1 MGWRVSFYRADK
13 ENPVIVKQDVYDGET
28 YNDITIN
35 GEQIMYDQ
43 GTDVWCELSHNNED
57 FKKEIKCLQE
67 DQDRDFFS
75 ITKEGFKMI
84 ILEYRQ
90 KVINTIKKQIEVH
103 KNPALKDTY
112 EYWGY
117 DGDLL
122 KTMEDELYTWEWS
135 WLRDEGGRGYE
146 NIELDKPKS
155 QFGISGSWK
164 YKYAIFDMIEVYK
177 YFDWDNYTMVV
188 YGG

>member
-13 ENPVIVKQDVYDGET
+13 KNPVIVKQEFDDGET

-35 GEQIMYDQ
+35 GEEIMYDQ
-43 GTDVWCELSHNNED
+43 GTDVWCELSHSNED

-67 DQDRDFFS
+67 DTDRDFFS
-75 ITKEGFKMI
+75 ITKEGFKMM

-103 KNPALKDTY
+103 KNPALKDTL
-112 EYWGY
+112 EYYGY

-135 WLRDEGGRGYE
+135 WLRDEGSRGYE

-155 QFGISGSWK
+155 QFGISGSWT

>member
-1 MGWRVSFYRADK
+1 MGWRVSFYKADK
-13 ENPVIVKQDVYDGET
+13 NNPVIVKQEVDDGET

-35 GEQIMYDQ
+35 GEEIMYDQ
-43 GTDVWCELSHNNED
+43 ATDVWCELSHGNED

-67 DQDRDFFS
+67 DSDRDFFS
-75 ITKEGFKMI
+75 ITKEGFKMM

-90 KVINTIKKQIEVH
+90 KVINTIKKQIEVY
-103 KNPALKDTY
+103 KNPALKDTF
-112 EYWGY
+112 EYWRY

-135 WLRDEGGRGYE
+135 WLRDDGGRGYE

-155 QFGISGSWK
+155 RFGISGSWK

-188 YGG
+188 YGS

>member
-13 ENPVIVKQDVYDGET
+13 ENPVIVKQEVDDGET

-67 DQDRDFFS
+67 DPDRDFFS
-75 ITKEGFKMI
+75 ITKEGFKMM

-103 KNPALKDTY
+103 KNPALKDTS

-122 KTMEDELYTWEWS
+122 KTIEDELYTWEWS
-135 WLRDEGGRGYE
+135 WLREVEGMRISNLINLNLNLVLVVLG
-146 NIELDKPKS
+146 NINML
-155 QFGISGSWK
+155 FLI
-164 YKYAIFDMIEVYK
+164 
-177 YFDWDNYTMVV
+177 
-188 YGG
+188 

>member
-13 ENPVIVKQDVYDGET
+13 DNPVIVKQEVDDGET

-43 GTDVWCELSHNNED
+43 ATDIWCELSYRNDE

-67 DQDRDFFS
+67 DSDRDYYS
-75 ITKEGFKMI
+75 ITKQGFKMI
-84 ILEYRQ
+84 ILAYRD
-90 KVINTIKKQIEVH
+90 KVISILKKQIEVH
-103 KNPALKDTY
+103 KNPALKDTS

-122 KTMEDELYTWEWS
+122 KTMEDELYTWETSWS
-135 WLRDEGGRGYE
+135 RDEGGRGYE
-146 NIELDKPKS
+146 NIELDAPKS